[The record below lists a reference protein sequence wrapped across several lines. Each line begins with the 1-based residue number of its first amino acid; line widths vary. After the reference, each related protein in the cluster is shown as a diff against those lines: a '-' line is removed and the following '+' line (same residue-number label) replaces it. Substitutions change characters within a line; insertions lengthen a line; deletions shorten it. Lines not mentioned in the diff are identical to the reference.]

1 MGKKNKKKNP
11 QKQADVTS
19 APASPKPTSVPAL
32 EDSAPEVTEPLEL
45 TPEAPAVDTASDEQ
59 PESTT
64 EVPEAKTDEAVDG
77 PTPET
82 TTQET
87 TGAEAPSSEEQNL
100 AETSSP
106 NDEAATE
113 LATEVEPTL
122 AEEAVDDASTAK
134 EPAETVTGTTTE
146 PIEPVEEVANAI
158 TEPTEETSA
167 AAEPEAAPAP
177 VAEDETEAI
186 SAPVEA
192 PQIQAPDASAETE
205 QSVVAEQ
212 QDIATPEVI
221 SDAVNG
227 PVNSAEATTT
237 ELAPVAEERSEEPKP
252 AEAVTETPEETAAP
266 VPAEA
271 AVTEPSG
278 PPVEDGWASLPKKGK
293 KNKKDK
299 KKQAV
304 VPEPVSEVVEA
315 APIPEA
321 STMEPTA
328 EQPIEEPRDEFL
340 VAPQKSVPE
349 VPEANQLPISENE
362 AVSEPAVEPES
373 IAQEPVVEPP
383 VAVEPAVVQTARAPA
398 PRPEPEPEPEPPAAP
413 AVAADP
419 GLSNTEHDTCQP
431 IPAASEQSPRSPHS
445 VVTAMT
451 KSRAPE
457 APRLREAPAP
467 PKAARQVID
476 DRPPAP
482 SPPVERARTRHVPAF
497 DDDDD
502 SDSALI
508 HSRRRDRG
516 GEALVSSRDSS
527 GSRYPQHAA
536 PAHHSRASGFAS
548 RVPVEHYPN
557 PPPPPPGYHPRDYG
571 MGMPAIENGSPF
583 DGETAD
589 IFSRISQAIPDL
601 HASLARQKEVH
612 GQLSQK
618 LRAKDEE
625 IFDLKER
632 IIHIENKHS
641 TEAKE
646 QVKELREQIAE
657 THKHKREAEDT
668 KLAWEASNKS
678 WETKVKELE
687 TMYASEKAQAKKEF
701 DEWKSAATTR
711 HDAEKIA
718 LAIQYDKKLKE
729 ADLLAETRRQ
739 EEVDALAA
747 EKEELRVEH
756 ERQQQEREAIFTT
769 ERDELETKLSD
780 AQREHEEARENW
792 LAEREALI
800 RSHQEHSDSLQ
811 SGWSEERE
819 ALDAKYQEAKEES
832 DRAWAELH
840 SEADRRAD
848 ELTREKDD
856 LLRKYDELRAE
867 SQKEK
872 EIIKSV
878 AANLESEKSRLEK
891 MMECYGD
898 IAEIKSKGD
907 TYYLVSFSQLQKQI
921 IDLAATHF
929 KHLPVRPPHEELAQV
944 PHNLPSFLGDTP
956 ASRQVRAAYVMH
968 TVSKLITYRVFGPF
982 LFSLGRRYDKADSL
996 FLSMSH
1002 HIRDKSTRKEAI
1014 WRQQTLLAAFTSS
1027 GAKQRINTAAGTVVE
1042 EIVNAIKHFAAPREE
1057 EGIKIAVKRIVK
1069 LAAETWRFARLEREM
1084 ITATM
1089 PALYDEEHQFTG
1101 PDFWPAYES
1110 THKPDGTLIGSLA
1123 DTVHPSDGQ
1132 PTLLLRLF
1140 PVIYREPKH
1149 ENFHAND
1156 EKNDEGC
1163 IYHHGMALYDDAEP
1177 VITRAEELKS
1187 AGLPSFTTASP
1198 TNAEFGKFPPP
1209 MVPPPRNPLP
1219 PTPAMS
1225 EKTTSVRTKSPPPS
1239 PYEGSDR
1246 SPRRR
1251 RTPPPPPSS
1260 IAALNEPTTLPVRA
1274 YQRPPPGPID
1284 FVTPRNII
1292 GMPPPVES
1300 IFTHAPSKASKTPPE
1315 SVFTETGRLLAESAS
1330 IPEAVEE
1337 EELPEPTPADSE
1349 TLPVF
1354 LEHEP
1359 PTPPRSPHSRSS
1371 TPPRPASPLFEAVDE
1386 IESLQSHRI
1395 QPSLRRR
1402 RSTRTR
1408 NTEDEL
1414 PDITPRPETLRRTS
1428 GYALSNRTL
1437 RSERSERTER
1447 SGKSERTE
1455 RTEKPDLKTRY
1466 MCESRSAGVKALYPN
1481 SPMSMQN
1488 GKAFKEAMQAKRA
1501 SKDSMRSDSHQKWLK
1516 EQRKQSPEK
1525 HGRSERSE
1533 RSEKPERSER
1543 SERPER
1549 SERGSR
1555 ELRREKSMKSLAE
1568 TIPDNG
1574 TWDTNSTLSSLETN
1588 TQFSVNEH

>member
-1 MGKKNKKKNP
+1 MAKKKGKKNT
-11 QKQADVTS
+11 QKHADVTS
-19 APASPKPTSVPAL
+19 APASPKPTPAPAV
-32 EDSAPEVTEPLEL
+32 EESATEVTEPLEL
-45 TPEAPAVDTASDEQ
+45 TPEAPAVDTIPDEQ

-64 EVPEAKTDEAVDG
+64 EAPEAKIDEAVDG
-77 PTPET
+77 PTPEP
-82 TTQET
+82 TTQDATEP
-87 TGAEAPSSEEQNL
+87 EAPSSEEQEL
-100 AETSSP
+100 AESSSP
-106 NDEAATE
+106 KDEAATE
-113 LATEVEPTL
+113 PIVESATEAEATPAEEVADDASIAQEV
-122 AEEAVDDASTAK
+122 EEAV
-134 EPAETVTGTTTE
+134 TE
-146 PIEPVEEVANAI
+146 ATPESIEPVEEDVNDV
-158 TEPTEETSA
+158 
-167 AAEPEAAPAP
+167 AEPEAVPAP
-177 VAEDETEAI
+177 VAEGETEAVN
-186 SAPVEA
+186 APVEES
-192 PQIQAPDASAETE
+192 PASAVEVPAEAEKNTE
-205 QSVVAEQ
+205 HKDA
-212 QDIATPEVI
+212 AAPEVTH
-221 SDAVNG
+221 DAVNG
-227 PVNSAEATTT
+227 HSDDAEAATI
-237 ELAPVAEERSEEPKP
+237 ESASVVEEPQEESQAVEPVAEVP
-252 AEAVTETPEETAAP
+252 VETAAP
-266 VPAEA
+266 VPTEPAIAEA
-271 AVTEPSG
+271 KY
-278 PPVEDGWASLPKKGK
+278 PPAEDDWASLPKKGK

-299 KKQAV
+299 KRQAAA
-304 VPEPVSEVVEA
+304 EPVSEVAGATPIQEVPVEDSVA
-315 APIPEA
+315 KQPVE
-321 STMEPTA
+321 EPTA
-328 EQPIEEPRDEFL
+328 VEPTE
-340 VAPQKSVPE
+340 APQESVPE
-349 VPEANQLPISENE
+349 APEADPLPISEGK
-362 AVSEPAVEPES
+362 AVPEPAVEPES
-373 IAQEPVVEPP
+373 IAQEPVVEPTA
-383 VAVEPAVVQTARAPA
+383 VVEPAVVETARAPA

-413 AVAADP
+413 AAAADP
-419 GLSNTEHDTCQP
+419 GLSNAEHDT
-431 IPAASEQSPRSPHS
+431 S
-445 VVTAMT
+445 
-451 KSRAPE
+451 
-457 APRLREAPAP
+457 
-467 PKAARQVID
+467 
-476 DRPPAP
+476 
-482 SPPVERARTRHVPAF
+482 
-497 DDDDD
+497 
-502 SDSALI
+502 
-508 HSRRRDRG
+508 
-516 GEALVSSRDSS
+516 
-527 GSRYPQHAA
+527 
-536 PAHHSRASGFAS
+536 
-548 RVPVEHYPN
+548 
-557 PPPPPPGYHPRDYG
+557 
-571 MGMPAIENGSPF
+571 
-583 DGETAD
+583 D

-625 IFDLKER
+625 IYELKER

-641 TEAKE
+641 AEAKE

-668 KLAWEASNKS
+668 KLAWEASTRT

-687 TMYASEKAQAKKEF
+687 AMYASEKAQAKKEF
-701 DEWKSAATTR
+701 DEWKAAASTR

-729 ADLLAETRRQ
+729 ADLLAEARRQ
-739 EEVDALAA
+739 EEVDALVA
-747 EKEELRVEH
+747 EKEELREEH
-756 ERQQQEREAIFTT
+756 ERQQQEREEIFTT
-769 ERDELETKLSD
+769 EREELETKLSD
-780 AQREHEEARENW
+780 AQKEHEEARENW

-819 ALDAKYQEAKEES
+819 ALDAKYQEAREES
-832 DRAWAELH
+832 DRAWTELH
-840 SEADRRAD
+840 SEANRRAE
-848 ELTREKDD
+848 ELAREKDD
-856 LLRKYDELRAE
+856 LLRKYDELKAE

-956 ASRQVRAAYVMH
+956 ASRQVRAAYIAH

-1042 EIVNAIKHFAAPREE
+1042 EIVNAIKHFADPREE

-1101 PDFWPAYES
+1101 PDFWPACDN

-1123 DTVHPSDGQ
+1123 DTTHPSDGQ

-1149 ENFHAND
+1149 ENFHANG
-1156 EKNDEGC
+1156 ERNDEGC

-1239 PYEGSDR
+1239 PHEGSDR

-1260 IAALNEPTTLPVRA
+1260 IAALNEAATLPVRA

-1284 FVTPRNII
+1284 FATPRNII

-1300 IFTHAPSKASKTPPE
+1300 IFTQAPSKASKTPPE
-1315 SVFTETGRLLAESAS
+1315 SVFTETGRLLAEHAS

-1337 EELPEPTPADSE
+1337 DELPEPTPADSE

-1359 PTPPRSPHSRSS
+1359 PTPPHSPHSRSS
-1371 TPPRPASPLFEAVDE
+1371 TPERPASPLFEAIDE

-1414 PDITPRPETLRRTS
+1414 PDITPRPDTLRRTS

-1525 HGRSERSE
+1525 QGRPERSE

-1543 SERPER
+1543 SERSERPER
-1549 SERGSR
+1549 SDRGSR
-1555 ELRREKSMKSLAE
+1555 ELRREKSMKSVAE